1 MPAHS
6 FSAAINVS
14 TWRGGHTRRGTL
26 DAGGAQDGELSSEG
40 GSEKGGDDSDH
51 EEELVREEVGAT

>member
-1 MPAHS
+1 MADAPGADARGSGPIRALS
-6 FSAAINVS
+6 FKR
-14 TWRGGHTRRGTL
+14 TDT
-26 DAGGAQDGELSSEG
+26 GGAQDGELSSEG